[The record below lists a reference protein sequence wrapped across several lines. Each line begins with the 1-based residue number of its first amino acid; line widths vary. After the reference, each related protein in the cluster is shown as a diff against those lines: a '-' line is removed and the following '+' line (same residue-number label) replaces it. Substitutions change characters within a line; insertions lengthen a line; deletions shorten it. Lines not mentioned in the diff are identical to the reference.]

1 MTEFLNSIDLYV
13 NYIQVL
19 AFLIPASFRN
29 CLSLSVGTM
38 EWNHGTEYSK
48 CDLKASWNIPMIL
61 RQEEKAVKAAEENL
75 ERLYDDIDDLDE
87 SIVHTLEGCLGNLN
101 FARELTWPW
110 NMLDSHW
117 TRFHNSPKSVQ
128 KELVFIIEIF
138 EMRIDRVDHEY
149 M

>member
-1 MTEFLNSIDLYV
+1 
-13 NYIQVL
+13 
-19 AFLIPASFRN
+19 
-29 CLSLSVGTM
+29 
-38 EWNHGTEYSK
+38 
-48 CDLKASWNIPMIL
+48 MIL

-101 FARELTWPW
+101 FAIELIWPW

-117 TRFHNSPKSVQ
+117 TGFHNSPKSVQ
-128 KELVFIIEIF
+128 KSWVFIIEIF
-138 EMRIDRVDHEY
+138 KMRIDRVDHEY